1 MKMGLRVIGA
11 LAALVAVF
19 YAFNAY
25 IQLQERGFTEAI
37 DIPIVII
44 AGIIAVA
51 AFWQARRT
59 A

>member
-1 MKMGLRVIGA
+1 MKMGLLAVGA

-25 IQLQERGFTEAI
+25 IQFQERGFAEAM
-37 DIPIVII
+37 DVPIAVV

-51 AFWQARRT
+51 AFWRARRT

>member
-1 MKMGLRVIGA
+1 MKIALWVTGG

-25 IQLQERGFTEAI
+25 IQFQERGFAEAI
-37 DIPIVII
+37 DIPIAIV
-44 AGIIAVA
+44 AGILAIA
-51 AFWQARRT
+51 AFWGARRT

>member
-1 MKMGLRVIGA
+1 MKIGLWIIGG

-25 IQLQERGFTEAI
+25 IQVQERGFAEAM
-37 DIPIVII
+37 DIPIAVVAGVIAI
-44 AGIIAVA
+44 A
-51 AFWQARRT
+51 AFWQARRK

>member
-1 MKMGLRVIGA
+1 MRIA
-11 LAALVAVF
+11 LIVVGVLSGLVAVF

-37 DIPIVII
+37 DIPIA
-44 AGIIAVA
+44 AGAAIVA
-51 AFWQARRT
+51 DASFALSRR

>member
-1 MKMGLRVIGA
+1 MKMGLWVIGA

-25 IQLQERGFTEAI
+25 IQFRERGFAEAM
-37 DIPIVII
+37 DIPIAIV
-44 AGIIAVA
+44 AGVIAVA